1 MTLKGLDIQE
11 DCIKAI
17 SNESLIF
24 DIKNKEFLEDI
35 ENLLL
40 QYFQN
45 FSNDLNGIEFDN
57 FSVEFWFDA
66 GQLIIYPE
74 KDLLDRK
81 PFESL

>member
-1 MTLKGLDIQE
+1 MGGGTYNRHYVKLIKILNAPKPKNLNGVKMTLKGLDIQE

-40 QYFQN
+40 
-45 FSNDLNGIEFDN
+45 
-57 FSVEFWFDA
+57 
-66 GQLIIYPE
+66 
-74 KDLLDRK
+74 
-81 PFESL
+81 

>member
-57 FSVEFWFDA
+57 FFCGV
-66 GQLIIYPE
+66 LV
-74 KDLLDRK
+74 
-81 PFESL
+81 

>member
-35 ENLLL
+35 GVL
-40 QYFQN
+40 
-45 FSNDLNGIEFDN
+45 GILPPYI
-57 FSVEFWFDA
+57 A
-66 GQLIIYPE
+66 
-74 KDLLDRK
+74 K
-81 PFESL
+81 PSEAPVCRGL

>member
-35 ENLLL
+35 
-40 QYFQN
+40 
-45 FSNDLNGIEFDN
+45 
-57 FSVEFWFDA
+57 VMWF
-66 GQLIIYPE
+66 
-74 KDLLDRK
+74 R
-81 PFESL
+81 

>member
-57 FSVEFWFDA
+57 
-66 GQLIIYPE
+66 
-74 KDLLDRK
+74 
-81 PFESL
+81 